1 MKKTLLCIAK
11 YTVLILLAL
20 IFLLPIL
27 YVFYN
32 SLLPYRYVQTW
43 APISVWTLDNFKEL
57 FMQYP
62 ILKWYWNTFASTAI
76 VVIGNL
82 LFPTMAGYAL
92 AKLRFPG
99 KKLIFTC
106 MLTSMM
112 VPFQL
117 TLIQM
122 YIQLAKLNLHNTIW
136 AITLPFLSQTMFLF
150 MSRQFFYWCRMN

>member
-99 KKLIFTC
+99 KKADLYLYADIYDGSVSADTDSDVYTAC
-106 MLTSMM
+106 KAES
-112 VPFQL
+112 
-117 TLIQM
+117 
-122 YIQLAKLNLHNTIW
+122 A
-136 AITLPFLSQTMFLF
+136 
-150 MSRQFFYWCRMN
+150 

>member
-57 FMQYP
+57 FTQYP

-76 VVIGNL
+76 VMIGNL

-99 KKLIFTC
+99 KKL
-106 MLTSMM
+106 
-112 VPFQL
+112 
-117 TLIQM
+117 
-122 YIQLAKLNLHNTIW
+122 NLYLYADIYDGSVSADIDSDVYT
-136 AITLPFLSQTMFLF
+136 ACKAESA
-150 MSRQFFYWCRMN
+150 

>member
-1 MKKTLLCIAK
+1 M
-11 YTVLILLAL
+11 
-20 IFLLPIL
+20 
-27 YVFYN
+27 
-32 SLLPYRYVQTW
+32 QTW

-112 VPFQL
+112 VSFQL

-122 YIQLAKLNLHNTIW
+122 YIQLAKLNLHTIW
-136 AITLPFLSQTMFLF
+136 AITLPFLSQTMFLL
-150 MSRQFFYWCRMN
+150 S

>member
-57 FMQYP
+57 FTQYP

-82 LFPTMAGYAL
+82 LFLLWPGMR
-92 AKLRFPG
+92 LRSSGFLG
-99 KKLIFTC
+99 K
-106 MLTSMM
+106 S
-112 VPFQL
+112 
-117 TLIQM
+117 
-122 YIQLAKLNLHNTIW
+122 
-136 AITLPFLSQTMFLF
+136 
-150 MSRQFFYWCRMN
+150 